1 MKKITIIIGVLL
13 TISSYGQTD
22 STLITSEALQAKEI
36 HNNLYH
42 IVTNAE
48 DMLFQL
54 QVDSDSGFIFDG
66 MSEFYENLLKE
77 IIELSKNIELKE

>member
-36 HNNLYH
+36 HNNKYTL
-42 IVTNAE
+42 N
-48 DMLFQL
+48 MFF
-54 QVDSDSGFIFDG
+54 GCFD
-66 MSEFYENLLKE
+66 
-77 IIELSKNIELKE
+77 KN